1 MSLAAAGLRGACV
14 AHVPLLATHAAA
26 AHPGMALMLPLRR
39 ATMAPAQKKSKS
51 ADNINSKLALVMRSG
66 KVRVA
71 ARWS

>member
-1 MSLAAAGLRGACV
+1 
-14 AHVPLLATHAAA
+14 
-26 AHPGMALMLPLRR
+26 
-39 ATMAPAQKKSKS
+39 MAPAQKKSKS